1 LLEREGSPAL
11 STANATR
18 SAPRRGRIWT
28 WIGRILVALV
38 GLVLLLALAGVVYQ
52 FVATRRAFQ
61 RYPAPGEMVAVA
73 GHAMQLH
80 CTGEGKGGP
89 TVVMDAGLGGG
100 VLDWQ
105 TVQPEVAKF
114 ARVCTYDRSG
124 IGWSESGPKPRTSRR
139 IVEELHALLKDAGED
154 GPYVLVGHSFGGA
167 NAQLYAAE
175 YPEEVAG
182 MVLVDSALD
191 TRALD
196 KDLRDAI
203 AETVPSPL
211 LIKATAP
218 LGIPRLLAG
227 GGASAEGGPPEE
239 LAKERSALY
248 NGTRHLYAVADESAT
263 INESIATATDAAPS
277 LGDKPLIVLSA
288 GARQYPGFTK
298 EQTKRADKQA
308 NEFEAGLTDLSENS
322 ELVVAKDSTHYI
334 QFDRPELVV
343 DAIRRVVEAARDS
356 GQV

>member
-1 LLEREGSPAL
+1 LLEREWSLAL
-11 STANATR
+11 SIANATR
-18 SAPRRGRIWT
+18 SAPRRSRIWT
-28 WIGRILVALV
+28 WIGRVLVALV
-38 GLVLLLALAGVVYQ
+38 GLVLLLALAGLIYQ
-52 FVATRRAFQ
+52 FVATRLAYQ

-73 GHAMQLH
+73 GHDMQLH
-80 CTGEGKGGP
+80 CTGEGKGAP

-105 TVQPEVAKF
+105 TVQPEVATF
-114 ARVCTYDRSG
+114 ARVCSYDRSG
-124 IGWSESGPKPRTSRR
+124 IGWSESGPKPRTSPQ

-191 TRALD
+191 TRVLD

-227 GGASAEGGPPEE
+227 GGASGEGGPPEE
-239 LAKERSALY
+239 LAKERSAIY
-248 NGTRHLYAVADESAT
+248 NGTRHLYAVADEAS
-263 INESIATATDAAPS
+263 SVQKSVATATDAAPS

-288 GARQYPGFTK
+288 GAREYPGFTK
-298 EQTKRADKQA
+298 GQAKRAQDQA
-308 NEFEAGLTDLSENS
+308 DEFEAGLTGLSENS
-322 ELVVAKDSTHYI
+322 ELVVARNSTHYI

-343 DAIRRVVEAARDS
+343 DAIRRVVEAARDG